1 MNTLPIQTAAPANAA
16 ADAASRGR
24 ASESPD
30 AESPFRQV
38 LKDEIAERRQAKAES
53 SPQTSKSEKGASSAQ
68 ARPPADAGREKE
80 EAEPA
85 STETRPEDMTQY
97 LVLTSQFAQ
106 PVSNPQ
112 ATSPTEAA
120 TAASAAAVAP
130 VDAAL
135 DGREASAAVLPL
147 AKPLTEPSAQQPSQG
162 AAAAGDAQ
170 PANANFAAAVDSARL
185 AQQPA
190 SAAPEKGVQQE
201 MIVAEAPAP
210 VRQAAEPAPEIQQ
223 SQQLPAQAA
232 SSAALNQA
240 GIERLNGHSDPAADR
255 IAPRV
260 ASPAWNQAI
269 GQKVVWMV
277 GNEQQSAALTLNP
290 PDLGPLQVVIKV
302 SENTATAN
310 FVSAHPE
317 VRQALEAAMP
327 RLREMLGEAGVQ
339 LGQTHVGAGTS
350 GEYGA
355 GKQQQFAQPAPNA
368 GEAVFS
374 MLPDAM
380 QPAQA
385 IRRGLVDTFA

>member
-1 MNTLPIQTAAPANAA
+1 MNTLPIQTAAPANAS
-16 ADAASRGR
+16 ADAASKGR

-38 LKDEIAERRQAKAES
+38 LKDEIAERRQTQADA
-53 SPQTSKSEKGASSAQ
+53 SPQAPKSEKSAPSAQ
-68 ARPPADAGREKE
+68 ARPAADAGREKE
-80 EAEPA
+80 EAELA
-85 STETRPEDMTQY
+85 STEARPEDMTQY
-97 LVLTSQFAQ
+97 LVLTSQFVQ

-112 ATSPTEAA
+112 ATSPKGAA
-120 TAASAAAVAP
+120 TAASAP

-135 DGREASAAVLPL
+135 DGGEASAALLPL
-147 AKPLTEPSAQQPSQG
+147 PKPLAEPNAQQPSQRVTT
-162 AAAAGDAQ
+162 APGDAQ

-190 SAAPEKGVQQE
+190 SAAPENGVQQGT
-201 MIVAEAPAP
+201 IVAEAPAP
-210 VRQAAEPAPEIQQ
+210 VIQAAEQAPEIQQ
-223 SQQLPAQAA
+223 SQQPPSQAV
-232 SSAALNQA
+232 SSAALHQA
-240 GIERLNGHSDPAADR
+240 GVERQHGHSDQTADR

-260 ASPAWNQAI
+260 ATPAWNQAI

-290 PDLGPLQVVIKV
+290 PDLGPLQVVISV
-302 SENTATAN
+302 SENKATAN

-350 GEYGA
+350 GEYGTW
-355 GKQQQFAQPAPNA
+355 KQQQFAQPAPNH

-374 MLPDAM
+374 ALPGAT
-380 QPAQA
+380 QSAQA